1 MEPTVVLQLAALIDS
16 RFDSLRDEI
25 RADANSWKEDVRES
39 VNSWE
44 EDVRASVNSWEED
57 VRASVNSWEEDVRA
71 SARSVRKE
79 RRFLAAGVGTVM
91 VTGFLYLNASLTDLS
106 VALARVETE
115 LALLLERVPIQ

>member
-25 RADANSWKEDVRES
+25 RA
-39 VNSWE
+39 
-44 EDVRASVNSWEED
+44 
-57 VRASVNSWEEDVRA
+57 

-79 RRFLAAGVGTVM
+79 MRFLAAGVGTVM

>member
-1 MEPTVVLQLAALIDS
+1 MTVEPTVVLQLAALIDS

-25 RADANSWKEDVRES
+25 RADANSWKEDVR
-39 VNSWE
+39 
-44 EDVRASVNSWEED
+44 
-57 VRASVNSWEEDVRA
+57 A

-79 RRFLAAGVGTVM
+79 MRFLAAGVGTVM
-91 VTGFLYLNASLTDLS
+91 VTGFLYLNASVTDLS